1 MVRLFVLEFCVSEM
15 IPPWRKKKYT
25 NLQLCGFLRVFRA
38 SAMMV

>member
-1 MVRLFVLEFCVSEM
+1 MLRLFVPEFCLFEM

-25 NLQLCGFLRVFRA
+25 NLQLCGFLRVFGA